1 MSGNKYDDQV
11 ESRVENKIENN
22 ADSKLGVLE
31 KIGFGAGDMA
41 LNVVISTMMLLI
53 TFFYTDIYGLKV
65 TDLAALFFA
74 VKFIGALSDL
84 LMGKI
89 TDSFTTRYGRYRPY
103 LLVLAI
109 PYGLSVFCVFTT
121 PNWAYES
128 KLIWAYCT
136 YIIMTMMTAGVG
148 IPYISLN
155 SALTNDPKE
164 RLSSN
169 GYRLFFAKIGAFM
182 VTIIVPK
189 LSEYW
194 GAGNPAVGY
203 QSAMAV
209 MAVMG
214 VALFVFCYFTT
225 TERVLHVVERQSLL
239 KQFHVLRSNDQW
251 LILCA
256 ACITGTIGYVL
267 RGSSA
272 VYYAKY
278 VLGCNT
284 VQISSFLAT
293 GVAAAILSMIAS
305 TWVTKFYCKV
315 KLFRYTQLAVG
326 VISVATYVLV
336 KPDDMVLAFILYF
349 VLSFVVDLHAP
360 IFWSAIAETIDY
372 GQVKTGKRVSGLAFG
387 GISVCQKIG
396 MGVAGILVG
405 VLLTYFNYQPN
416 QAQSAFTMNGI
427 ALIFTV
433 IPGFFH
439 FVMGMLMFKYRI
451 SDQHYSQVKLE
462 MQKKGY
468 LAAQAITS

>member
-1 MSGNKYDDQV
+1 M
-11 ESRVENKIENN
+11 EN
-22 ADSKLGVLE
+22 SKLSVLE
-31 KIGFGAGDMA
+31 KVGFGAGDMA

-74 VKFIGALSDL
+74 VKLFGALADL
-84 LMGKI
+84 AMGKI
-89 TDSFTTRYGRYRPY
+89 TDTFTTRFGRYRPY
-103 LLVLAI
+103 LLALAI

-121 PNWAYES
+121 PNWAYDA
-128 KLIWAYCT
+128 KLIWAYGT

-169 GYRLFFAKIGAFM
+169 GYRLFFAKVGAFM

-209 MAVMG
+209 MAGMG
-214 VALFVFCYFTT
+214 VVLFAFCFFTT

-239 KQFHVLRSNDQW
+239 SQFRVLKNNDQW
-251 LILCA
+251 LILCGV
-256 ACITGTIGYVL
+256 CVTGTIGYVL
-267 RGSSA
+267 RGSTA

-284 VQISSFLAT
+284 VEISSFLAT
-293 GVAAAILSMIAS
+293 GVAAAILSMIVS

-326 VISVATYVLV
+326 AISLITYLMV
-336 KPDDMVLAFILYF
+336 KPGDMVLAFVLYF
-349 VLSFVVDLHAP
+349 TLSFVVDLHAP

-396 MGVAGILVG
+396 MGIAGILVG
-405 VLLTYFNYQPN
+405 LLLSYFNYQPN
-416 QAQSAFTMNGI
+416 QVQSAFTMNGI

-433 IPGFFH
+433 IPGLFH
-439 FVMGMLMFKYRI
+439 FIMGLLMFGYRI
-451 SDQHYSQVKLE
+451 SDQRYSEVKQQ
-462 MQKKGY
+462 MVQKGY
-468 LAAQAITS
+468 LSSPAPTTC